1 MHEGHRERLK
11 QQFKNDNYSIDK
23 WQEHNI
29 LELLLFYSVP
39 RVDTNETAHRLLNKF
54 GSLAGI
60 LDASPDS
67 LLSVDGVGSNS
78 AVFLKLLPQIFS
90 LYLEQKLK
98 EDKSKFDMTDI
109 DARKSFFIPK
119 FFGYSYEA
127 VFVACLDN
135 KNRVI
140 ACEKLFS
147 GSVNVSNVNL
157 RLIIEFAIRNSASG
171 VIIAHNHPKGTAVPS
186 YQDVLLTKQVGEA
199 LFPVNIKLL
208 DHIVVAEN
216 DASSLRELGQF

>member
-39 RVDTNETAHRLLNKF
+39 RVDTNETAHRLLDRF
-54 GSLAGI
+54 GSLAGV

-67 LLSVDGVGSNS
+67 LLSVDGVGNNS

-90 LYLEQKLK
+90 LYLEQKHK
-98 EDKSKFDMTDI
+98 EDKSKNDMTDI
-109 DARKSFFIPK
+109 DSRKSFFIPK

-135 KNRVI
+135 KNRI
-140 ACEKLFS
+140 TACDKLFS
-147 GSVNVSNVNL
+147 GSVNVSQVNL
-157 RLIIEFAIRNSASG
+157 RLIIEFAIRNSAAG
-171 VIIAHNHPKGTAVPS
+171 IIIAHNHPKGTSAPS
-186 YQDVLLTKQVGEA
+186 YQDVLLTKQLNEA

>member
-90 LYLEQKLK
+90 LYLDQKLK
-98 EDKSKFDMTDI
+98 EDKSKNDMTDI
-109 DARKSFFIPK
+109 DSRKSFFIPK

-127 VFVACLDN
+127 VFIACLDN

-147 GSVNVSNVNL
+147 GSVNSSNVSF
-157 RLIIEFAIRNSASG
+157 RMIIEYAIRNSASG
-171 VIIAHNHPKGTAVPS
+171 IIIAHNHPNGTALPS
-186 YQDVLLTKQVGEA
+186 YQDVLLTKQLNDA
-199 LFPVNIKLL
+199 LFPVSIKLL
-208 DHIVVAEN
+208 DHIIVSEN